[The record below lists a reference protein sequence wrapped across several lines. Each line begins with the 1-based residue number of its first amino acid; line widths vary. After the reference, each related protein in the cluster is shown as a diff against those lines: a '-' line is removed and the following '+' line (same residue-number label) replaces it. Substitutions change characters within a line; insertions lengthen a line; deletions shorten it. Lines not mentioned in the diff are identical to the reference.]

1 MTTWYRRTPESETLF
16 AEERLLLS
24 ATEMVHA
31 ALDVRGVT
39 KKKLA
44 EMLDVTPTEVSQRLS
59 GRRNLTLRSL
69 ARMMHVLGYRV
80 GLDSETLSEELGPHA
95 PGTRITRHLMDRGD
109 APERAW
115 SLCFRA
121 AIGAEGI
128 KDPTDFADH
137 ISALWSNLQTLDHIS
152 SARLDHREDQIMV
165 ELQVRADDLLQACTR
180 GTAAVRTAIHSAG
193 GGTPGW
199 EKEMERLVRQ
209 LRLDVSSEPECIDE
223 KYGQS

>member
-1 MTTWYRRTPESETLF
+1 MTTWFRRTPEAETLF

-31 ALDVRGVT
+31 ALDEKGVS

-80 GLDSETLSEELGPHA
+80 RLDADPVGGDIGPDVV
-95 PGTRITRHLMDRGD
+95 GTRITRHVLDRGD
-109 APERAW
+109 APEKVW
-115 SLCFRA
+115 SVCFRA
-121 AIGAEGI
+121 AISADGI
-128 KDPTDFADH
+128 KDPADFAAH
-137 ISALWSNLQTLDHIS
+137 ISELWSNLQTLDHIS
-152 SARLDHREDQIMV
+152 SARLDHRDGQIMV
-165 ELQVRADDLLQACTR
+165 ETHVRADDLLQACTR

-209 LRLDVSSEPECIDE
+209 LRLDVSSDSDCLGET
-223 KYGQS
+223 GGHG